1 MSSDDTTLPP
11 IADTAA
17 KPGAQGTGIGTRFA
31 TKTVAWGRTHAP
43 AIALFFLVVVI
54 WEAAVILLEV
64 PRFLLPAPTVIAA
77 RIVEDRAMLWENLEV
92 TMIAALAGF
101 ALGIA
106 VAWALSVVFLYS
118 RILERAL
125 FPWAIIIK
133 TIPILA
139 IAPLLTIWLGFGIA
153 PKIAIAAIASFFPIL
168 VNTVRGLNAV
178 DRQALELMRL
188 LGASR
193 WETIVHIRLFTSLP
207 YTFAALKIS
216 SGIAV
221 IGAIVA
227 EFTGANLGIGTII
240 VTAGYRQDAAMLFSA
255 IFVSCIATIALFYV
269 VVLAERLL
277 LYWPDAKTEV

>member
-1 MSSDDTTLPP
+1 MVDD
-11 IADTAA
+11 ARASAA
-17 KPGAQGTGIGTRFA
+17 PAEAAPAAPGATDRPPGR
-31 TKTVAWGRTHAP
+31 VLAWMWENLP
-43 AIALFFLVVVI
+43 AIALFLAVLAV
-54 WEAAVILLEV
+54 WEAAVHLFAI
-64 PRFLLPAPTVIAA
+64 PPFLLPAPSVIGA
-77 RIVEDRAMLWENLEV
+77 RIVEDRALLWENLSV
-92 TMIAALAGF
+92 TMIAAVSGF

-106 VAWALSVVFLYS
+106 IACAMAVIFLYS
-118 RILERAL
+118 RIVERAL

-193 WETIVHIRLFTSLP
+193 WQTLMHIRVFASLP

-227 EFTGANLGIGTII
+227 EFTGANLGIGTMI

-255 IFVSCIATIALFYV
+255 IFVSCVATIALFYLV
-269 VVLAERLL
+269 VVAERLL
-277 LYWPDAKTEV
+277 LYWPDAKAEI